1 MPKPDRRTERT
12 RAALMSAFI
21 NLMLTEGYEAV
32 SVERVAERA
41 NVGRSTFYMHYTG
54 KEDILRQSMAR
65 PSSIL
70 AVVVGHDLPQEVL
83 IKQLEHFNAQRHR
96 NQIFFSGPVRV
107 IWIRVLAELIEPRLA
122 KLAQQSR
129 SRPVLPLS
137 LAALQ
142 IAESQIALISTWLNG
157 KANAAKAEAIAEA
170 MTASTRAMTAA
181 LLRLPPNATPFIA
194 GEKLRFMST
203 EETK

>member
-12 RAALMSAFI
+12 RAALMRAFVSLLL
-21 NLMLTEGYEAV
+21 NEGYDAV
-32 SVERVAERA
+32 TVERVCDSADI
-41 NVGRSTFYMHYTG
+41 GRSTFYMHY
-54 KEDILRQSMAR
+54 KSKDDILRQSLAR

-70 AVVVGHDLPQEVL
+70 AVVVGHDLAQEVL

-96 NQIFFSGPVRV
+96 NRIFFAGPVRV
-107 IWIRVLAELIEPRLA
+107 IWIRVLAALIEPRLA

-129 SRPVLPLS
+129 ARPILALP

-142 IAESQIALISTWLNG
+142 VAESQIALISTWLNG

-170 MTASTRAMTAA
+170 MTASTRALVAA
-181 LLRLPPNATPFIA
+181 LLRLPPGAAPFIA
-194 GEKLRFMST
+194 GEKLRFMQT
-203 EETK
+203 DD

>member
-12 RAALMSAFI
+12 RAALMSAFVHLLL
-21 NLMLTEGYEAV
+21 NEGYEAV

-65 PSSIL
+65 PSSVL

-83 IKQLEHFNAQRHR
+83 VRQLEHFNAQRHR
-96 NQIFFSGPVRV
+96 NQIFFAGPVRV
-107 IWIRVLAELIEPRLA
+107 IWVRVLAELIAPRLA
-122 KLAQQSR
+122 KLAQQAR
-129 SRPVLPLS
+129 ARPILPLS
-137 LAALQ
+137 LGAHQ

-157 KANAAKAEAIAEA
+157 KASAAKAEAIAEA
-170 MTASTRAMTAA
+170 MTASTRALVAA
-181 LLRLPPNATPFIA
+181 LLRLPQNANLFIA
-194 GEKLRFMST
+194 GEKLRVVQT
-203 EETK
+203 GE